1 MDTSLTCPCG
11 LKKRVSALR
20 LPRRLM
26 SRCELVVFL
35 WIATLFASPAHAI
48 SITTALTDLGSNSY
62 RYDYTVTNDGS
73 LGSGVSLGLF
83 DLWFDPALYDETSLT
98 PVSSSAVMNDWLE
111 TILASAPGGVPA
123 LYDVSA
129 LGTGLAVGKSLSGFA
144 VQFTWLGTSA
154 PPLTQAFDVYDPAT
168 FVLLE
173 TGTTISNTPVP
184 EPATVGLVAL
194 GALGL
199 LRRRQRPQDPHR
211 QRHTA

>member
-1 MDTSLTCPCG
+1 MDTSLTCTCW
-11 LKKRVSALR
+11 LKKLAPALR
-20 LPRRLM
+20 LPRRVI
-26 SRCELVVFL
+26 SRCELAGFL
-35 WIATLFASPAHAI
+35 WIATLLASPAHAI
-48 SITTALTDLGSNSY
+48 SLTTALTDLGSNSY

-129 LGTGLAVGKSLSGFA
+129 LGTGLAVGQSLSGFA

-168 FVLLE
+168 FALLE

>member
-1 MDTSLTCPCG
+1 MDTSLTCTYW
-11 LKKRVSALR
+11 LKKRVAALR

-26 SRCELVVFL
+26 RRCELVVFL
-35 WIATLFASPAHAI
+35 GLATLFVSPAHAI

-62 RYDYTVTNDGS
+62 RYAYTVTNDGS

-83 DLWFDPALYDETSLT
+83 DLWFDPVLYDEASLT

-129 LGTGLAVGKSLSGFA
+129 LGTGLAVGQSLSGFA
-144 VQFTWLGTSA
+144 VQFTWLGTAA
-154 PPLTQAFDVYDPAT
+154 PPLTQAFEVYDPTT
-168 FVLLE
+168 FALLE
-173 TGTTISNTPVP
+173 SGMTVSNTPVP
-184 EPATVGLVAL
+184 EPATLSLLAL

-199 LRRRQRPQDPHR
+199 LRRRQRVRNPR
-211 QRHTA
+211 C